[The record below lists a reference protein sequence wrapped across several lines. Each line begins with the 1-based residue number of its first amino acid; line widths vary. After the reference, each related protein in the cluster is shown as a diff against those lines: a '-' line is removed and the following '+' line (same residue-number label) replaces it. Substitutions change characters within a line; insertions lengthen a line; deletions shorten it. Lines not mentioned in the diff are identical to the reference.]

1 MLNIGEAAAYLGVST
16 SALRTWSNNG
26 QVACEQRPRRYDQR
40 VLDNPETQALAAR
53 FHATYGQRSAA
64 DGRLTLR
71 QVSERLEVP
80 EHYIRDFL
88 ITPGKLAYVRGGSK
102 GNQLL
107 FDPVDVDAVPQEWRE
122 RHAAGLLG
130 IGEVA
135 ERLRLSTGQVRS
147 AAADG
152 RVPSVVTDGNT
163 RRFRPGDIEACN
175 LSVA

>member
-1 MLNIGEAAAYLGVST
+1 MTTTPRVGITELLANKLTGSVALLCLRVSAQSPAELAENIRA
-16 SALRTWSNNG
+16 
-26 QVACEQRPRRYDQR
+26 
-40 VLDNPETQALAAR
+40 
-53 FHATYGQRSAA
+53 
-64 DGRLTLR
+64 
-71 QVSERLEVP
+71 
-80 EHYIRDFL
+80 

-107 FDPVDVDAVPQEWRE
+107 FDPVDIDAVPREWRE

-152 RVPSVVTDGNT
+152 RIPSVVTDGNT
-163 RRFRPGDIEACN
+163 RRFRPGDIEA
-175 LSVA
+175 